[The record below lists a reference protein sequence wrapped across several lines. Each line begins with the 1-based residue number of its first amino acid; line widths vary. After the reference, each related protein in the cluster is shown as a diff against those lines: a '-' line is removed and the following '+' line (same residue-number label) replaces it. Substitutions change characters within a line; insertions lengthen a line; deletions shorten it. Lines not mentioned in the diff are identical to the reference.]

1 MKKLLC
7 LFIML
12 FFLSCTSSN
21 IINVPLII
29 PGETQVRAIIDENTI
44 GFYDASR
51 AILYVDNENQERVLS
66 AMNAKPLKKKTY
78 SISRG
83 KHFIAQGAY
92 LEIKRIMSFNRLNQN
107 TTLGLNDAKTVEDFV
122 CTLEK
127 AGSCYNKLESTEPGA
142 NVKFSFDV
150 PSYGMSGCIEV
161 DEDED
166 EECVSWLAKEEVQK
180 YTLED
185 CKGAKTKQTVEC
197 LVCTLP

>member
-1 MKKLLC
+1 
-7 LFIML
+7 ML

-21 IINVPLII
+21 NIINVPLII
-29 PGETQVRAIIDENTI
+29 PGKTQVKSIIDEKTI

-51 AILYVDNENQERVLS
+51 ATLYVDNENQERVLS

-92 LEIKRIMSFNRLNQN
+92 LEIKRIRAFSKLNQN
-107 TTLGLNDAKTVEDFV
+107 TTLGLNDAKTVYGFL

-127 AGSCYNKLESTEPGA
+127 PGSCYNKLESTEPNA
-142 NVKFSFDV
+142 NIKFSFDV
-150 PSYGMSGCIEV
+150 PSYGMAGCIEV
-161 DEDED
+161 VNEL
-166 EECVSWLAKEEVQK
+166 EECVSWLAKEDVQK

-185 CKGAKTKQTVEC
+185 CKGTKTKEEVEC
-197 LVCTLP
+197 LVCSIN